1 MNNIA
6 ISFGKK
12 IPKMQFFIQRKDTE
26 EFVPAIFSEVDCKD
40 EDDYTDVKTLDRK
53 WTFKDYIAQR
63 ISEKNSL
70 QQYFKKLSDTSVYEM
85 QDASGQIIGLAQTE
99 TRNGVCNIEYIESKP
114 NNEYR
119 YVGQSMVAAIG
130 REALDKK
137 CYKLTVDAPIDE
149 AMPFY
154 INACGFKRYGEFSL
168 KMNIAQIYKLIK
180 QTELDTQ
187 AEIIDIK
194 G

>member
-12 IPKMQFFIQRKDTE
+12 IPKMQFYIQRKDTE

-99 TRNGVCNIEYIESKP
+99 TRNGVCNIEYIESKH

-154 INACGFKRYGEFSL
+154 INACGFKKYGDFSL
-168 KMNIAQIYKLIK
+168 KMNLAEIYRLIK
-180 QTELDTQ
+180 QSELDTQ
-187 AEIIDIK
+187 SIIINLE